1 MDADGSRAPAAM
13 ERPTQLSRA
22 APTLYKKWVFRQFPG
37 SILVRVSGGNP
48 AACGAWG
55 LTS

>member
-22 APTLYKKWVFRQFPG
+22 APTLYKKLVFMPFPG

-48 AACGAWG
+48 AACDAWG